1 MDPGSLVAP
10 TNPGPQPT
18 PDLAARTVPT
28 DPVSQA
34 ALMPGQPL

>member
-10 TNPGPQPT
+10 TNPGPQLT
-18 PDLAARTVPT
+18 LDLAPITVPT

-34 ALMPGQPL
+34 APMPG